1 MIKVRDF
8 KGSINKNQVNI
19 NHSCGHHHDY
29 NLFFGFWTFVS
40 HDSCT
45 CSMDQWP
52 FQGSIHWKYR
62 PYKAH
67 VKEGYGSGDYTP
79 NFHGQTY
86 DTVFWS
92 WNMLQYL
99 HPFTYD
105 TVPSSILD
113 PSSIYIWYS
122 TFILG
127 SWNFH
132 WNIPHAS
139 QWHVTNHHGGP
150 VQCDLEVGDGLIM
163 NSRSIPS
170 CLPNLAADSKAWV
183 INQFLAKSLVG

>member
-1 MIKVRDF
+1 MGKEIQRNNDLLWLKSET

-29 NLFFGFWTFVS
+29 NLSLDFGPLFLMIPARAPWINGRFRDRFIGSTNHTRPMWKRAMVQGIYSQFP
-40 HDSCT
+40 
-45 CSMDQWP
+45 WP
-52 FQGSIHWKYR
+52 
-62 PYKAH
+62 
-67 VKEGYGSGDYTP
+67 
-79 NFHGQTY
+79 N
-86 DTVFWS
+86 
-92 WNMLQYL
+92 
-99 HPFTYD
+99 
-105 TVPSSILD
+105 
-113 PSSIYIWYS
+113 IWYS

-163 NSRSIPS
+163 NSKSIPS

-183 INQFLAKSLVG
+183 INQFLAKSLVGLKLVPHYC